1 MWSYPSYNQ
10 EGKRHPS
17 LQWEI
22 ANSGP
27 RSLCKQTLLLHCK
40 FAAPKPKPV
49 CFVNS
54 SQISVFL
61 LRWWRICLN
70 VGELW
75 SLGQDVPLDKE
86 MATHSSILA
95 WEIPWT
101 EEPGGLQSIGLPRVW
116 YDWRTEHAHTWRGI
130 RDWYVLQHGQILKH
144 LCQMKAVTKK
154 SHIIW
159 FHFQEMLRIGKSIE
173 IKIRLLIAGEKGNR
187 EWLLDGYEVSF

>member
-17 LQWEI
+17 LQREI

-27 RSLCKQTLLLHCK
+27 RSLRKQTLLLHCK
-40 FAAPKPKPV
+40 FAAPKPKPA

-95 WEIPWT
+95 WKIPWT
-101 EEPGGLQSIGLPRVW
+101 EEPGRLQFLGSPRVGL
-116 YDWRTEHAHTWRGI
+116 DWVTNTFTFKKYKNHLLWSLLGVSYFYE
-130 RDWYVLQHGQILKH
+130 LQY
-144 LCQMKAVTKK
+144 
-154 SHIIW
+154 IW
-159 FHFQEMLRIGKSIE
+159 KQFFFSC
-173 IKIRLLIAGEKGNR
+173 
-187 EWLLDGYEVSF
+187 